1 MRNKYKTI
9 LYILA
14 AFIVLV
20 VVIGVGYLFY
30 NKVVSPSTEVVV
42 DDNLSINFIDGT
54 KVSGNGTYTFSITNN
69 SSNDVYFNIYA
80 NKVSSYDGDATYTLT
95 SSEAN
100 INITSET
107 LNDTDYILADNIL
120 IRSGITEKFT
130 LTLENNTNM
139 KFQIQVKSVK
149 DAIEYFYSSIIK
161 NNNPKKNSTTKIG
174 EEIAETNEGLIE
186 NLDDDGTTYY
196 FRGKV
201 ENNYVSFAGSLWRII
216 RINGDGT
223 VRMILNESTGELSN
237 YHNEIET
244 IEGQENTT
252 IMNYLNNY
260 YNTSLKSYDELI
272 ANSKFCKTNLS
283 TSNEKE
289 TNYDSYF
296 RIATNKNPTFNC
308 LGEKYASKI
317 GLITADEV
325 VFAGATTEDDNEEY
339 YLYNDDIESIWW
351 TSTLA
356 KKNDTEFY
364 PFSVTI
370 YGKLSNE
377 VEGKLYRSVR
387 PVINIVK
394 KVTVSGKGTKD
405 EPYIINE

>member
-1 MRNKYKTI
+1 MFYLI
-9 LYILA
+9 YIFDLY
-14 AFIVLV
+14 
-20 VVIGVGYLFY
+20 
-30 NKVVSPSTEVVV
+30 S
-42 DDNLSINFIDGT
+42 
-54 KVSGNGTYTFSITNN
+54 
-69 SSNDVYFNIYA
+69 
-80 NKVSSYDGDATYTLT
+80 
-95 SSEAN
+95 
-100 INITSET
+100 
-107 LNDTDYILADNIL
+107 
-120 IRSGITEKFT
+120 
-130 LTLENNTNM
+130 
-139 KFQIQVKSVK
+139 
-149 DAIEYFYSSIIK
+149 
-161 NNNPKKNSTTKIG
+161 
-174 EEIAETNEGLIE
+174 
-186 NLDDDGTTYY
+186 
-196 FRGKV
+196 
-201 ENNYVSFAGSLWRII
+201 
-216 RINGDGT
+216 
-223 VRMILNESTGELSN
+223 
-237 YHNEIET
+237 H
-244 IEGQENTT
+244 
-252 IMNYLNNY
+252 LNNY

-283 TSNEKE
+283 TSNEEE

-339 YLYNDDIESIWW
+339 YLYNDKIESIWW

-394 KVTVSGKGTKD
+394 KVTVNGKGTKD